1 MYVVLNAVEF
11 RISIRLVVLLIAL
24 STLKFMFVNQI
35 VNKLYNGTETLIY
48 MVQL

>member
-24 STLKFMFVNQI
+24 PTLKFMFVNQI
-35 VNKLYNGTETLIY
+35 VNKLYNRTETLIY